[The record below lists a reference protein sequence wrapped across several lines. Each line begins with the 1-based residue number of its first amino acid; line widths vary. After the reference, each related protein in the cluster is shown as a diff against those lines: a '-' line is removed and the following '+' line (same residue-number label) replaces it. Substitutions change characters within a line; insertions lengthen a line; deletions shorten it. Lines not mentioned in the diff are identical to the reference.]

1 MHARQRVPEQ
11 RYGSPEQ
18 CAEYLGA
25 SRAWFLEHVAPHLK
39 TVTIGTRRVF
49 SFAEI
54 DAWWVRTAGEGE
66 APDAWWARTAGGGEA
81 PADAAASGPVRRPVG
96 RPRRIV

>member
-1 MHARQRVPEQ
+1 MHARQRAPEQ

-39 TVTIGTRRVF
+39 VVMIGTRRVF
-49 SFAEI
+49 SFDEI
-54 DAWWVRTAGEGE
+54 DAWW
-66 APDAWWARTAGGGEA
+66 ARMATGGETT
-81 PADAAASGPVRRPVG
+81 ASSPTTALVRRPVG
-96 RPRRIV
+96 RPRRII

>member
-1 MHARQRVPEQ
+1 MHARQRGPEQ

-39 TVTIGTRRVF
+39 TARIGTRRVF

-54 DAWWVRTAGEGE
+54 DAWWAG
-66 APDAWWARTAGGGEA
+66 AAAGGEPIADGA
-81 PADAAASGPVRRPVG
+81 PSGPVRRPVG
-96 RPRRIV
+96 RPRRVV